1 MSQTVRALSEQIR
14 QPTDQLL
21 SLLAD
26 AGISGKN
33 ADDVLSDTEKQ
44 ALIAHIRKGATA
56 APAAAEADADASAAP
71 TRPRISVPKRVTNEI
86 RQTSRSGASRTIEVQ
101 HKKKRRFKKR
111 EEIEEDS
118 LDVADDADDAVAES
132 PAEQVADVASTTG
145 DLDTGGQSAE
155 AVASPAVEETPAEVE
170 SIEATIDAPAANS
183 EDAVVV
189 DEPLDTSATGFEQP
203 VAEVTT
209 DSETDSEPVP
219 EVAAEVTPEVTK
231 TASEKATVPA
241 VANDADTIEEVASNI
256 DDSAQPDSV
265 DDKNVEIAASNTADT
280 QVAAAAES
288 ADSSQPDRTEAVDNM
303 PAPIKIGTIIQ
314 EAPPRAPD
322 ANTEERGRRG
332 RGSAAA
338 GGGGGEGGGRRRRR
352 DELHVAA
359 DKRGKRKQP
368 TKPQRR
374 PRQVKTSTT
383 GQHAF
388 ERPTA
393 PVIREVSV
401 PETISVG
408 DLAQSMAVK
417 APEVIK
423 VMMSMGIMAT
433 INQAIDQDTGILIV
447 EEMGHTAVAAAD
459 KAPDALLLDPVQE
472 EESGEAVSRPPVVTV
487 MGHVDHGKTSLLDYI
502 RKARVASG
510 EAGGITQHIG
520 AYKVKT
526 KTGEIAF
533 VDTPGHAAFS
543 AMRARGARVTDI
555 VILVVAADDGV
566 KPQTIEAISHAR
578 EAGVPIVVAMNKIDR
593 EEANVDRVKN
603 ELLSHEVV
611 PEELGGDV
619 LVVPVSAMTGEG
631 VDDLLEAVSLQA
643 ELLDLK
649 AVVEGAA
656 AGVVVEA
663 RLDKGKGPVA
673 TVLVQRGSL
682 RRGDILLAG
691 RETGRVRAMTDEAGK
706 TIKLATPST
715 PVEIQGLAGVP
726 TAGDDVIVVAD
737 DRKAKEIADF
747 RQSKYKEDQMA
758 RRQAASLENIF
769 ENITDEDGAAVNLLV
784 KADVQGSVEAL
795 SESLEKISN
804 DEVPVKVVH
813 AMVGGISESDVN
825 LAMASRAIIVAFNVR
840 ADATARKLIE
850 AESVDVR
857 YHNVIYDVV
866 DEVKAAVSGLLKPE
880 IKEETI
886 GLVEVRDVFRAPRI
900 GAIAGCYVLEGMVK
914 RNVPVRI
921 LRDNVVIFDGAIDS
935 LRRFKD
941 DVAEVKSGF
950 ECGIGVKNYND
961 IKVGDQLEIYQ
972 NIEVNR
978 TV

>member
-26 AGISGKN
+26 AGISGKT
-33 ADDVLSDTEKQ
+33 ADDTLSDTEKQ
-44 ALIAHIRKGATA
+44 ALIAHIRKGGMPPSGAAAANQAVPTAETTEEA
-56 APAAAEADADASAAP
+56 APS
-71 TRPRISVPKRVTNEI
+71 RPRISVPKRVTNEI

-101 HKKKRRFKKR
+101 HKKKRRFKRR
-111 EEIEEDS
+111 EELEADNEEAVAESAEAVDAAIGEDDIGTHVEVSSETVAEATDMPAPTDASGVSDS
-118 LDVADDADDAVAES
+118 AVEAGGADAGTVEAQQPAQADASAGQDAVDADSAVAEQPGETATETAPVQTDDQNLTDAASLDDAVATAPIEK
-132 PAEQVADVASTTG
+132 
-145 DLDTGGQSAE
+145 DTATK
-155 AVASPAVEETPAEVE
+155 V
-170 SIEATIDAPAANS
+170 EATD
-183 EDAVVV
+183 
-189 DEPLDTSATGFEQP
+189 
-203 VAEVTT
+203 
-209 DSETDSEPVP
+209 
-219 EVAAEVTPEVTK
+219 
-231 TASEKATVPA
+231 
-241 VANDADTIEEVASNI
+241 
-256 DDSAQPDSV
+256 
-265 DDKNVEIAASNTADT
+265 EIAASEQPATEIAAERVTADA
-280 QVAAAAES
+280 QEK
-288 ADSSQPDRTEAVDNM
+288 DSPLSDIEAMTEAAVVEDK
-303 PAPIKIGTIIQ
+303 PIKIGTIIQ
-314 EAPPRAPD
+314 EAPTPAADAPS
-322 ANTEERGRRG
+322 EERGRRG
-332 RGSAAA
+332 RGG
-338 GGGGGEGGGRRRRR
+338 GGGGGESGGKRRRR

-368 TKPQRR
+368 TRPQRR
-374 PRQVKTSTT
+374 PRQVKTSAT

-393 PVIREVSV
+393 PVVREVSV
-401 PETISVG
+401 PEMITVG

-433 INQAIDQDTGILIV
+433 INQAVDQDTGILIV
-447 EEMGHTAVAAAD
+447 EEMGHTAVAAD
-459 KAPDALLLDPVQE
+459 DDAPDAILMEPDQPQDMTN
-472 EESGEAVSRPPVVTV
+472 AVPRPPVVTV

-526 KTGEIAF
+526 KNGEIAF

-543 AMRARGARVTDI
+543 AMRARGAKVTDI

-603 ELLSHEVV
+603 ELLAHEVV

-619 LVVPVSAMTGEG
+619 LVVPVSAVTGEG
-631 VDDLLEAVSLQA
+631 VDSLLEAVTLQA

-649 AVVEGAA
+649 AVEEGPA

-673 TVLVQRGSL
+673 TVLVQRGIL

-706 TIKLATPST
+706 PLKMASPST

-747 RQSKYKEDQMA
+747 RQSKHKEDLLT

-769 ENITDEDGAAVNLLV
+769 ENISDDDEAAVNLLV

-795 SESLEKISN
+795 SDALEKISN
-804 DEVPVKVVH
+804 EEVQVKVVH
-813 AMVGGISESDVN
+813 SMVGGISESDVN

-850 AESVDVR
+850 SESVDVR

-880 IKEETI
+880 IKEETL

-900 GAIAGCYVLEGMVK
+900 GSIAGCYVLEGTVK
-914 RNVPVRI
+914 RNVPVRV
-921 LRDNVVIFDGAIDS
+921 LRDNVVIFDGSIDS

-961 IKVGDQLEIYQ
+961 IKVGDQLEVYQ
-972 NIEVNR
+972 NIEVTR